1 MSNYLSVLDTTQL
14 LPLVQKRQGEVKLG
28 EKIQLLT
35 PSSLWES
42 GIQYCSAKYVLLGI
56 PEDIGVRANS
66 GVGGTHTAWLPFLQ
80 SFVNIQSSQ
89 EFSGPEILL
98 LGSFDFSAWMQES
111 EEMNTAQLRALVAKI
126 DGEVFPVIQTIIAAG
141 KIPIV
146 IGGGHNN
153 AYPIIKGASLAKQQR
168 IHAINLDA
176 HSDYRMVEGRH
187 SGNGFRFAM
196 LENYLA
202 NYALVGLH
210 KNYNSESVVSEMVA
224 NPQIQMSFYEDIFV
238 HQKLSFESAIER
250 AIKFTSSGATGIEL
264 DLDCIQNVLSS
275 AMTSVGITA
284 LQARQYLST
293 CALQKNVAYL
303 HIAEGAT
310 ALANG
315 RQDWSTGKLIAYL
328 VSDFIRASPFSI
340 KG

>member
-1 MSNYLSVLDTTQL
+1 MSSYLSVLDTTQL
-14 LPLVQKRQGEVKLG
+14 LPLVQKRKGEVKLG
-28 EKIQLLT
+28 EQIQLLT
-35 PSSLWES
+35 PPSSWES
-42 GIQYCSAKYVLLGI
+42 SIQSCSAKYVLLGI
-56 PEDIGVRANS
+56 PEDIGVRANA
-66 GVGGTHTAWLPFLQ
+66 GVGGAHTAWLPFLQ

-89 EFSGPEILL
+89 EFSGAEILL

-111 EEMNTAQLRALVAKI
+111 QEMNTAKLRALVEKI
-126 DGEVFPVIQTIIAAG
+126 DEEVFPVIKTIVAAN

-153 AYPIIKGASLAKQQR
+153 AYPIIKGASLASQKS
-168 IHAINLDA
+168 IHVINLDA
-176 HSDYRMVEGRH
+176 HSDYRMMEGRH

-224 NPQIQMSFYEDIFV
+224 HPRIQMSFYEDIFV
-238 HQKLSFESAIER
+238 HEKLSFDAAIQQ

-264 DLDCIQNVLSS
+264 DLDCIQTVLSS
-275 AMTSVGITA
+275 AMTPIGISA

-293 CALQKNVAYL
+293 CALQKDVAYL

-310 ALANG
+310 TLANG

-328 VSDFIRASPFSI
+328 VSDFIRSSLLV
-340 KG
+340 

>member
-1 MSNYLSVLDTTQL
+1 MSSYLSVLDTTQL
-14 LPLVQKRQGEVKLG
+14 LPLVQKRQGEIKLG
-28 EKIQLLT
+28 EKIQLLN
-35 PSSLWES
+35 PSTSWES
-42 GIQYCSAKYVLLGI
+42 GIQSSSAQFVLLGI
-56 PEDIGVRANS
+56 PEDIGVRAN
-66 GVGGTHTAWLPFLQ
+66 GGIGGAHTAWLPFLQ
-80 SFVNIQSSQ
+80 SFVNIQSTKG
-89 EFSGPEILL
+89 FSGEEALL
-98 LGSFDFSAWMQES
+98 LGSLDFSAWIQES
-111 EEMNTAQLRALVAKI
+111 QEMSVEQLRALVAHI
-126 DGEVFPVIQTIIAAG
+126 DVEVFPIIKTIVAAG

-153 AYPIIKGASLAKQQR
+153 AYPIIKGAVLAKQSS
-168 IHAINLDA
+168 IDVINLDA
-176 HSDYRMVEGRH
+176 HSDYRMTEGRH

-238 HQKLSFESAIER
+238 HQKLSFEAAIQQ
-250 AIKFTSSGATGIEL
+250 AITFTGSGARGIEL

-275 AMTSVGITA
+275 AMTPVGISI
-284 LQARQYLST
+284 LQARQYLSI
-293 CALQKNVAYL
+293 CALQKDVAYL

-310 ALANG
+310 VLANG

-328 VSDFIRASPFSI
+328 VSDFVRASLI
-340 KG
+340 